1 MGERM
6 NDTLKLDNVEFL
18 ANKTDNN
25 KYSTPSTMLMDAAK
39 NDEGAPYNKA
49 VVLLLDDRDGYY
61 KLNYLCSQMKCSEII
76 AACDIMKA
84 RMRKMMGY

>member
-1 MGERM
+1 MN
-6 NDTLKLDNVEFL
+6 NDTIKLDNVEFM

-49 VVLLLDDRDGYY
+49 VVLLLDDRNGYY
-61 KLNYLCSQMKCSEII
+61 KLNYLCCSQMKCSEII
-76 AACDIMKA
+76 SACDIMKA

>member
-1 MGERM
+1 MSI
-6 NDTLKLDNVEFL
+6 DTLKLDNVEFM

-49 VVLLLDDRDGYY
+49 VVLLLDDRDGHY

-76 AACDIMKA
+76 ATCDIMKA